1 MFIPKRLQQIYRA
14 EQERLENAAAAYVRS
29 YINALA
35 SAAPE
40 ASVAM
45 LREAAK
51 DAIRDALNAF
61 GDQAGALA
69 LELFDQIAEREG
81 IAADSALCTNAI
93 SEDMMDAKVRYFAGK
108 IARGDLPGFTK
119 DVTDLTRFYVKR
131 TAYENLVRNCERN
144 DVRYARVPSGAE
156 TCAFC
161 FMLSSRGF
169 VYHNEV
175 AARGD
180 TPHGMH
186 AHCDC
191 IIVPGVPGKT
201 RIAGYDPD
209 VIYDRWKMCAETVG
223 APADDYRG
231 KNVSRIMKEVE
242 TRDWRWLYSHDSE
255 YSSEVSYLK
264 SRDSL
269 TDNEKKGIDHLS
281 SKGFKLIVNHED
293 QKAAA
298 NIDLTINGDLW
309 EMKNVGDG
317 KHSIEDH
324 LREARSK
331 WKRLKLDSCMKVVV
345 TTEGR
350 SKDFSSAVEEV
361 RRRLKCGEEALV
373 VDQNGAI
380 LRIQK

>member
-1 MFIPKRLQQIYRA
+1 MSDLRKKCPLH
-14 EQERLENAAAAYVRS
+14 
-29 YINALA
+29 
-35 SAAPE
+35 PE
-40 ASVAM
+40 PW
-45 LREAAK
+45 
-51 DAIRDALNAF
+51 
-61 GDQAGALA
+61 
-69 LELFDQIAEREG
+69 
-81 IAADSALCTNAI
+81 
-93 SEDMMDAKVRYFAGK
+93 K

-131 TAYENLVRNCERN
+131 TAYDNLVRNCERN

-186 AHCDC
+186 ANCDC
-191 IIVPGVPGKT
+191 IIVPGVPGAT
-201 RIAGYDPD
+201 QIAGYDPD
-209 VIYDRWKMCAETVG
+209 AMYDRWKMCAETIG
-223 APADDYRG
+223 APADDYRE
-231 KNVSRIMKEVE
+231 KNARKIMDEVA

-264 SRDSL
+264 PRDRL
-269 TDNEKKGIDHLS
+269 TGNEKKGIDHLS
-281 SKGFKLIVNHED
+281 SRGFKLIVNHED
-293 QKAAA
+293 HKAAA
-298 NIDLTINGDLW
+298 NIDLTINGDKW

-324 LREARSK
+324 LSEARSK
-331 WKRLKLDSCMKVVV
+331 WKRLRLDSRMKVVV

-361 RRRLKCGEEALV
+361 RRRLKRGEDALV
-373 VDQNGAI
+373 VDQDGTV